1 VVILLDTE
9 AAPVIAHRGASGC
22 CPENTL
28 LAFETGLNQGA
39 DALELD
45 VRLSADGIP
54 VVIHDADVARTT
66 NESGPVAGFT
76 ARELAQLDAGSG
88 QGIPQ
93 LEEVLTTFAN
103 APLIIEVKETA
114 AAVAVADTL
123 QRHGAGNRVLVGS
136 FERQALHPLRNA
148 GFASAASRGETARF
162 WLGARIGWAPKGRGF
177 AAFTVPVR
185 HGRVTVVDAAFAKW
199 AGRRSKP
206 VHVWTVDDR
215 SEAERLRT
223 IGVQGIITNF
233 PERMRDLP
241 TF

>member
-1 VVILLDTE
+1 M
-9 AAPVIAHRGASGC
+9 
-22 CPENTL
+22 
-28 LAFETGLNQGA
+28 AFEAGLNQGA

-76 ARELAQLDAGSG
+76 AEELAQLDAGSG
-88 QGIPQ
+88 QSIPR
-93 LEEVLTTFAN
+93 LEEVLIAFATV
-103 APLIIEVKETA
+103 PMIIEVKETA
-114 AAVAVADTL
+114 AAVAVAGAL

-148 GFASAASRGETARF
+148 GFASAASRGETAGF
-162 WLGARIGWAPKGRGF
+162 WLGARVRWAPKGAGYT
-177 AAFTVPVR
+177 AFTVPVR
-185 HGRVTVVDAAFAKW
+185 HGRVTVVDEPFVTLA
-199 AGRRSKP
+199 RRRGKP

-215 SEAERLRT
+215 VEAERLRT

-241 TF
+241 TS